1 MYFGR
6 DAKTAQEQK
15 SQPSEEDYG
24 PGKDVK
30 QFIELSEKID
40 TKWKKPQH
48 HHALQGKRLSNGDFS
63 KTAIIADDN
72 KVESF
77 LIDDFTQE

>member
-6 DAKTAQEQK
+6 DKKTAQEQI
-15 SQPSEEDYG
+15 SHPSEEDYG
-24 PGKDVK
+24 QGKDIK
-30 QFIELSEKID
+30 QFIELSEKKD

-63 KTAIIADDN
+63 KTAIIVDDN

-77 LIDDFTQE
+77 INDEYT